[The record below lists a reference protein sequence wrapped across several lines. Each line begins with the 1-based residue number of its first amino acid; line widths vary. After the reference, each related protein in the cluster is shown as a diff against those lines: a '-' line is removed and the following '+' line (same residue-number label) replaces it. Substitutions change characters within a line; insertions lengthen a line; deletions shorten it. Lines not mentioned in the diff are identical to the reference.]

1 MLHRQNKLGN
11 KKFDFL
17 PHCIDKELIELPWEV
32 THLDAR
38 HIAQVIV
45 DEVVAP
51 DRHKEHR
58 PPEQVGCRCL
68 PKSQC
73 QQLIC
78 VLNLLHLLGER
89 HMHPLQRNQNR
100 KNTTE
105 LSIMMK

>member
-1 MLHRQNKLGN
+1 
-11 KKFDFL
+11 
-17 PHCIDKELIELPWEV
+17 
-32 THLDAR
+32 
-38 HIAQVIV
+38 V

-58 PPEQVGCRCL
+58 PPE
-68 PKSQC
+68 
-73 QQLIC
+73 LIC